1 MAAIIGA
8 IGIAIGDGMQPCSNG
23 SIGWHRHWTVIG
35 WCDWRQLR
43 HVQFYLTLLPK
54 FSFKFNRVQYQ
65 LILIY
70 ITWDKETYL
79 FTIFP
84 LALNYEFQAIDHLTN
99 ESKNWDD
106 IILLTCKLIVPLPI
120 SIM

>member
-1 MAAIIGA
+1 MAPAATTIGA
-8 IGIAIGDGMQPCSNG
+8 ILPFVGANG
-23 SIGWHRHWTVIG
+23 ANGT
-35 WCDWRQLR
+35 
-43 HVQFYLTLLPK
+43 VQFYLTLLPK
-54 FSFKFNRVQYQ
+54 FSLKFNRVQYQ